1 MKQSRIDAYKTLEI
15 SQAFQDYL
23 QEGRINREI
32 KDRVYKWQ
40 KENNDLFYTFKRS
53 LENFRDVYSKDQ
65 IISEVSSELR
75 LKDFLIGFRIIS
87 SMKPS
92 FILFIHETLKKLQEH
107 KDLRISVYD
116 IAANYY
122 RIVHESDYY
131 PPDYDELVRKVLAM
145 IPSRYLPD
153 EIREEKGTKK
163 YYYRGSFY
171 GISLLGMMY
180 RLLLDLALFYF
191 DREKWLQFLLL
202 HDQFSKPLHIQFLYL
217 VYYLSSLFV
226 SEKIHSI
233 SSHYLSIESH
243 IGRGKTT
250 YSVLSLIAFMK
261 LIGFNQAHNLSD
273 EDLVRLFRINELE
286 TFYYLLQESSK
297 RKIRIPL
304 LILDDVS
311 DWLGPYW
318 ASSSNPIRS
327 FYEKIRE
334 IIIYG
339 RSDIGIMML
348 IANSKDDIASFVRK
362 LIKLRLSDYIIHEVG
377 TTATAFYQIDPH
389 EKKRK
394 FDPLDIVD
402 VFVFPI
408 MRLPQQIYE
417 EDLEHKRMKIL
428 EIAKDIAKL
437 KRKAKS

>member
-1 MKQSRIDAYKTLEI
+1 MKKSRIDAFKTLEI
-15 SQAFQDYL
+15 SQALQDYL
-23 QEGRINREI
+23 REAKI
-32 KDRVYKWQ
+32 EKDVKDRVFKWHQ
-40 KENNDLFYTFKRS
+40 ENNELFHIFKRS
-53 LENFRDVYSKDQ
+53 LENYRDVYSKQHIVSD
-65 IISEVSSELR
+65 VSSEIR
-75 LKDFLIGFRIIS
+75 LKDFLIGFRIVS
-87 SMKPS
+87 SMRPG
-92 FILFIHETLKKLQEH
+92 FILFLHETLKKIDDKIIKPDVFE
-107 KDLRISVYD
+107 

-122 RIVHESDYY
+122 KIVHETDYY
-131 PPDYDELVRKVLAM
+131 PSDYDVLIKKVLAM
-145 IPSRYLPD
+145 IPSQYLPD
-153 EIREEKGTKK
+153 EIRDEREKFR
-163 YYYRGSFY
+163 YLYRGSFY
-171 GISLLGMMY
+171 GLSLLGFMF
-180 RLLLDLALFYF
+180 RKLIDLTLFYF
-191 DREKWLQFLLL
+191 DRGSWLQFMDILDKFL
-202 HDQFSKPLHIQFLYL
+202 KPLDRQFLFL

-226 SEKIHSI
+226 SEKIQSI

-250 YSVLSLIAFMK
+250 YSVLSLIAFAK
-261 LIGFNQAHNLSD
+261 LIGFDKAHNISD
-273 EDLVRLFRINELE
+273 EDIVRLFRINDLE

-318 ASSSNPIRS
+318 ASSSNPVRS

-339 RSDIGIMML
+339 RSDVGIMML

-362 LIKLRLSDYIIHEVG
+362 LIKLRLSDYNIYETG
-377 TTATAFYQIDPH
+377 FTSTAFYQLDPN
-389 EKKRK
+389 ERKRK

-408 MRLPQQIYE
+408 MRLPQKIYE
-417 EDLEHKRMKIL
+417 EDLEHKRLKIL

>member
-15 SQAFQDYL
+15 SEAFQHYL
-23 QEGRINREI
+23 EEGRIKKEI
-32 KDRVYKWQ
+32 KDRVYQWNR
-40 KENNDLFYTFKRS
+40 ENNNLFYMFKRS
-53 LENFRDVYSKDQ
+53 LENYRDVYSKQHIVSD
-65 IISEVSSELR
+65 VSSEIR
-75 LKDFLIGFRIIS
+75 LKDFLLGFRIIA

-92 FILFIHETLKKLQEH
+92 FILFVHETLKKLQEH
-107 KDLRISVYD
+107 KDLKLD
-116 IAANYY
+116 IYEIARNYY
-122 RIVHESDYY
+122 RIIHQSDYY
-131 PPDYDELVRKVLAM
+131 PSDYDTLVKKVLAA
-145 IPSRYLPD
+145 IPNDYLPE
-153 EIREEKGTKK
+153 EIKKEKEKIE
-163 YYYRGSFY
+163 YHYRGSFY
-171 GISLLGMMY
+171 GIALLGMMY

-202 HDQFSKPLHIQFLYL
+202 HDQFSKPLDRQFLYL

-226 SEKIHSI
+226 SEKIQSI

-273 EDLVRLFRINELE
+273 EDIVRLFRINELE

-297 RKIRIPL
+297 KKIRIPL

-339 RSDIGIMML
+339 RSDVGIMML

-362 LIKLRLSDYIIHEVG
+362 LIKLRLSDYIINEIG

-389 EKKRK
+389 ERKRK

-402 VFVFPI
+402 VFIFPI

-417 EDLEHKRMKIL
+417 EDLEHKRLKIL

-437 KRKAKS
+437 KRKVKS

>member
-1 MKQSRIDAYKTLEI
+1 MKKSRIDAYNTLEV

-23 QEGRINREI
+23 REGKIEKDV
-32 KDRVYKWQ
+32 KDRVFKWHY
-40 KENNDLFYTFKRS
+40 ENNELFYIFKRS
-53 LENFRDVYSKDQ
+53 LENFRDLYSKKQ
-65 IISEVSSELR
+65 IISDVSSELR

-87 SMKPS
+87 SMKPG
-92 FILFIHETLKKLQEH
+92 FILFLHETLKKIDDKNIKLDIFE
-107 KDLRISVYD
+107 

-122 RIVHESDYY
+122 KIVHETDYY
-131 PPDYDELVRKVLAM
+131 PRDYDVLINKVLAM
-145 IPSRYLPD
+145 IPSKYLPEEIKDEREKTRYL
-153 EIREEKGTKK
+153 
-163 YYYRGSFY
+163 YRGSFY
-171 GISLLGMMY
+171 GLSFLGLMF
-180 RLLLDLALFYF
+180 RKLIDLTLFYF
-191 DREKWLQFLLL
+191 DRGSWLQFI
-202 HDQFSKPLHIQFLYL
+202 HIIDKFSKPLDKQFIYL

-226 SEKIHSI
+226 SEKIQSI

-250 YSVLSLIAFMK
+250 YSVLSLIAFNK
-261 LIGFNQAHNLSD
+261 LIGFDKAHNLSD
-273 EDLVRLFRINELE
+273 EDIVRLFRINDLE
-286 TFYYLLQESSK
+286 TFYYLLEESSK

-318 ASSSNPIRS
+318 ASSSNPVRS

-377 TTATAFYQIDPH
+377 TTATSFYQIDPH

-408 MRLPQQIYE
+408 MRLPQPIYE

-428 EIAKDIAKL
+428 EITKDIAKL
-437 KRKAKS
+437 KRKVKS